1 MVVVE
6 FKARR
11 EAEEKAN
18 KAVKIMNDWAYSR
31 AMTSNNQESE
41 VMIIGKQYGTHPPI
55 VKVGNDKIRIVR
67 EMKVLGVI
75 FDNQ

>member
-1 MVVVE
+1 
-6 FKARR
+6 
-11 EAEEKAN
+11 
-18 KAVKIMNDWAYSR
+18 MNDWAYSR

-67 EMKVLGVI
+67 EMKILGVI